1 MIRTLLC
8 SGALLL
14 AGPAF
19 AQSATGGQEM
29 APAEQ
34 AAPADSAQPST
45 VDVAVVVDSEFPSY
59 DGDKNGE
66 LSQTRSEEHTSEL
79 QSLMRISYAV
89 FCLKKNKYYMI
100 ILLHYL
106 IHSHVITL
114 TNAYIYIVYSSA
126 IYTAHIH

>member
-1 MIRTLLC
+1 MMRTLLF

-45 VDVAVVVDSEFPSY
+45 VDVATVVDSEFPSY

-66 LSQTRSEEHTSEL
+66 LSQTEFTAW
-79 QSLMRISYAV
+79 MTT
-89 FCLKKNKYYMI
+89 LKKAEIASTGQALGEDRKSTRLNS
-100 ILLHYL
+100 
-106 IHSHVITL
+106 SH
-114 TNAYIYIVYSSA
+114 
-126 IYTAHIH
+126 

>member
-45 VDVAVVVDSEFPSY
+45 VDVATVVDSEFPSY

-66 LSQTRSEEHTSEL
+66 LSQTEFTAWMTPLKRSEERGVGKEGVRTC
-79 QSLMRISYAV
+79 R
-89 FCLKKNKYYMI
+89 FRWWP
-100 ILLHYL
+100 
-106 IHSHVITL
+106 IHIK
-114 TNAYIYIVYSSA
+114 
-126 IYTAHIH
+126 

>member
-66 LSQTRSEEHTSEL
+66 LSQTAFT
-79 QSLMRISYAV
+79 AWKTT
-89 FCLKKNKYYMI
+89 LKKAEIDSTAQALGDQEIYDQASNKSNEREVGKACDKTYRTRRAQI
-100 ILLHYL
+100 Q
-106 IHSHVITL
+106 
-114 TNAYIYIVYSSA
+114 
-126 IYTAHIH
+126 

>member
-66 LSQTRSEEHTSEL
+66 LSQTEFTAWMTTLKKAEIASTGQALGDQEISAWASTAFAMADQAKSKAVSKTSTEEQTSEL
-79 QSLMRISYAV
+79 QSLMR
-89 FCLKKNKYYMI
+89 
-100 ILLHYL
+100 
-106 IHSHVITL
+106 
-114 TNAYIYIVYSSA
+114 
-126 IYTAHIH
+126 

>member
-45 VDVAVVVDSEFPSY
+45 VDVATVVDSEFPSY

-66 LSQTRSEEHTSEL
+66 LSQTEFTAW
-79 QSLMRISYAV
+79 MTT
-89 FCLKKNKYYMI
+89 LKKAEI
-100 ILLHYL
+100 ASTGQALGDQEI
-106 IHSHVITL
+106 
-114 TNAYIYIVYSSA
+114 SA
-126 IYTAHIH
+126 WASPAFAMADQAKASAGSKTKKDN